1 MNIPCNAPG
10 IGGPEDMPEYEG
22 PSVTGLTAQK
32 CNDKG
37 FVQMWAA
44 DIPADVYQLL
54 IDGDDLAFCARFR
67 HEMRKCAETEAQTE
81 HRDNIR
87 AWEESLNDPAN
98 LGDADLEDA
107 A

>member
-10 IGGPEDMPEYEG
+10 ISGPLDSPEYDGE
-22 PSVTGLTAQK
+22 TADELAKQK
-32 CNDKG
+32 RDDKG

-67 HEMRKCAETEAQTE
+67 HEMREIAEREATEE
-81 HRDNIR
+81 HRDNLR
-87 AWEESLNDPAN
+87 AWENN
-98 LGDADLEDA
+98 LSAPSNGDVDLEDA